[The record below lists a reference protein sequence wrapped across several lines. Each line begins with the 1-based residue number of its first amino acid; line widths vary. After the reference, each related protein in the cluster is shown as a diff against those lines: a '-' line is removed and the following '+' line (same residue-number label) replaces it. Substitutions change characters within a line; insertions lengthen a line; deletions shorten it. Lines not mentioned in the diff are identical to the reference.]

1 MRSILTDE
9 ERKRIATLVA
19 EAERG
24 TAGELV
30 TVVAR
35 QSAAYGAFRFGWAA
49 MLALCLAVVVHVL
62 APSVPADWLLG
73 AQGPVAL
80 GLWWLFGSPTL
91 LRWITPRAVQHRAV
105 SDRVKQLF
113 LELGVTETRDRSG
126 VLVYLSE
133 LERRV
138 EILAD
143 RGIHEHVG
151 SEAWQAMVDELVGAI
166 QGGRAAE
173 GLATIIERIG
183 RELAA
188 KFPPRPDD
196 TNELPDEVVTDG
208 RYG

>member
-9 ERKRIATLVA
+9 ERKRLLTLVA

-35 QSAAYGAFRFGWAA
+35 QSAAYGGYRLGWATT
-49 MLALCLAVVVHVL
+49 LALLVAVVVHLV

-80 GLWWLFGSPTL
+80 CLWWLFGRPIL
-91 LRWITPRAVQHRAV
+91 LRWITPRAVRRRAV

-151 SEAWQAMVDELVGAI
+151 DQAWQAMVDELVGAI

-173 GLATIIERIG
+173 GLATIVERIG

-188 KFPPRPDD
+188 KFPPRADD